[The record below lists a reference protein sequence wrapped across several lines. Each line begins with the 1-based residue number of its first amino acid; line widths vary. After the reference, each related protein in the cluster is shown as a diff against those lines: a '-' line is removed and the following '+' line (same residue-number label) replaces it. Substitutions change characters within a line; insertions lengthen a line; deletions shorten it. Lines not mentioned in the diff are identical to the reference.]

1 MEVHAVRGW
10 FINDLERHA
19 LAYHGFRLLGWA
31 MRWHRFVRHD
41 GAVSVARS
49 FRPADWQA
57 LLSEAGVPGE
67 IRHRFPFRLCVSR
80 LR

>member
-1 MEVHAVRGW
+1 MERYAVRGW
-10 FINDLERHA
+10 FINDLHRHP

-41 GAVSVARS
+41 GAVSVARA
-49 FRPADWQA
+49 FTTAEWRA
-57 LLSEAGVPGE
+57 LVAEAGVPGVV
-67 IRHRFPFRLCVSR
+67 RWRFPFRICVER